1 MINKPNSNTANDGDL
16 AGVLGAFLKSRL
28 MMIDDMLPAV
38 VVSYDDSTN
47 RATLKPLV
55 QMLDTAGNKI
65 PRANIHNIPVFRFG
79 GGGFF
84 MRFPIKA
91 GDFGWIKANDRDI
104 SLVFQ
109 RGGLEDIPNTE
120 RIKSFSDAMFFP
132 DTLKDWIIDGGN
144 LDAVVLQS
152 MSGSSV
158 ISVHQD
164 KVEIKT
170 SNINFE
176 CDNFNI
182 KSDDTI
188 FNTTNFT
195 LNASSTT
202 INSPDLT
209 IDSNPLQVGAGG
221 SSFNSDLNTNGN
233 ITNQGK
239 DIGAGHTHSG
249 VQSGGSNTGAVT

>member
-1 MINKPNSNTANDGDL
+1 MINKPNSNTANDGDM
-16 AGVLGAFLKSRL
+16 AGVLGAFIKSRL
-28 MMIDDMLPAV
+28 MAIDDMLPAI
-38 VVSYDDSTN
+38 VVSYNDSTN

-55 QMLDTAGNKI
+55 QMLDTSGNKI

-132 DTLKDWIIDGGN
+132 DTLKGWLIDGGN
-144 LDAVVLQS
+144 IDAVVLQS
-152 MSGSSV
+152 MDGGSV
-158 ISVHQD
+158 ISVHND
-164 KVEIKT
+164 KVVIKT
-170 SNINFE
+170 DSIE
-176 CDNFNI
+176 MESKTVKI
-182 KSDDTI
+182 DTES
-188 FNTTNFT
+188 FD
-195 LNASSTT
+195 LKASSTT

-209 IDSNPLQVGAGG
+209 IESNPLQVGEGG

-233 ITNQGK
+233 ITNKGK

-249 VQSGGSNTGAVT
+249 VQSGGDTSGAVT

>member
-1 MINKPNSNTANDGDL
+1 MISKPNTNTANDGDL

-28 MMIDDMLPAV
+28 MNIDDMLPAV
-38 VVSYDDSTN
+38 VVSYDDASN

-132 DTLKDWIIDGGN
+132 DTLKGWLIDGGN

-152 MSGSSV
+152 MDGASV

-170 SNINFE
+170 ENINLESKTVSIETETFE
-176 CDNFNI
+176 
-182 KSDDTI
+182 
-188 FNTTNFT
+188 
-195 LNASSTT
+195 LNAQSTT

-209 IDSNPLQVGAGG
+209 IESDPLQVGSGG

-233 ITNQGK
+233 ITNKGK

-249 VQSGGSNTGAVT
+249 VQSGGDNSGVVT